1 MGIGRSV
8 ICRGRPVCLPKIK
21 MEMQPKIKFSDVT
34 KLFVNNAG
42 KEEIVL
48 GDLNFEIYAEEFVC
62 ILGPSGC
69 GKSTILG
76 LVAGFIK
83 PTSGEIL
90 FNSKLVKRPDSS
102 RTLVF
107 QEYALFPWLNILD
120 NVAFGLTTKN
130 HNGKKTREKAL
141 EYLNLVGLSA
151 YKDHSISQL
160 SGGMKQR
167 VAIARALAVDPE
179 VLLLDEP
186 FGALDQQSRENMQTE
201 LVRLWTKT
209 KKTVIFVTHSVDE
222 ALKLADRILVIGGK
236 PGELLFDATVAVS
249 RPRNFKDSE
258 LVKIRSHILDKLA
271 TPDLFMGSD
280 I

>member
-1 MGIGRSV
+1 MIE
-8 ICRGRPVCLPKIK
+8 PKI
-21 MEMQPKIKFSDVT
+21 QFVKIT
-34 KLFVNNAG
+34 KIFHNRS
-42 KEEIVL
+42 KEEVIVENI
-48 GDLNFEIYAEEFVC
+48 NFDIFAQEFVC
-62 ILGPSGC
+62 ILGPSGS

-83 PTSGEIL
+83 PTSGKVL
-90 FNSKLVKRPDSS
+90 FNSKEVKRPDSS

-130 HNGKKTREKAL
+130 HNKQHAREIAM
-141 EYLNLVGLSA
+141 ECLNLVGLAA

-167 VAIARALAVDPE
+167 VAIARALAVEPE

-186 FGALDQQSRENMQTE
+186 FGALDQQTRESMQIE
-201 LVRLWTKT
+201 LLRLWTKT
-209 KKTVIFVTHSVDE
+209 KKTVLFVTHSVDE
-222 ALKLADRILVIGGK
+222 ALKLADRVLVIGGK
-236 PGELLFDATVAVS
+236 PGKLLFDTTVAVS
-249 RPRNFKDSE
+249 RPRDFSNPQLISIRN
-258 LVKIRSHILDKLA
+258 KIIEKLSQ
-271 TPDLFMGSD
+271 PDLFMGAD

>member
-1 MGIGRSV
+1 MSAQ
-8 ICRGRPVCLPKIK
+8 KWK
-21 MEMQPKIKFSDVT
+21 MIQPKIQFVDIT
-34 KLFVNNAG
+34 KSFANPFHG
-42 KEEIVL
+42 EETVVEN
-48 GDLNFEIYAEEFVC
+48 LNFEIYAEEFVC

-83 PTSGEIL
+83 PTLGEVL
-90 FNSKLVKRPDSS
+90 FNSKKIGRPDSS

-130 HNGKKTREKAL
+130 HNSNHVREKAF
-141 EYLNLVGLSA
+141 EYLSLVGLLD
-151 YKDHSISQL
+151 YKDHSVSQL

-186 FGALDQQSRENMQTE
+186 FGALDEQARQNMQIE
-201 LVRLWTKT
+201 LLRLWSKT
-209 KKTVIFVTHSVDE
+209 KKTVLFVTHSVDE

-236 PGELLFDATVAVS
+236 PGKLLLDTTVAVS
-249 RPRNFKDSE
+249 RPRDFKDPKI
-258 LVKIRSHILDKLA
+258 VNIRSQILDKIA
-271 TPDLFMGSD
+271 HPDYFMGAD

>member
-1 MGIGRSV
+1 MIQS
-8 ICRGRPVCLPKIK
+8 KI
-21 MEMQPKIKFSDVT
+21 QFLNVT
-34 KLFVNNAG
+34 KHFNNNSTG
-42 KEEIVL
+42 KSSRKDTVL
-48 GDLNFEIYAEEFVC
+48 ENLSFEVFAEEFVC
-62 ILGPSGC
+62 ILGPSGS

-83 PTSGEIL
+83 PTLGEVL
-90 FNSKLVKRPDSS
+90 FNSKSVQRPDGS

-130 HNGKKTREKAL
+130 HKNNHAKEKAL

-151 YKDHSISQL
+151 YKNHSVSQL

-186 FGALDQQSRENMQTE
+186 FGALDTQSRESMQTE
-201 LVRLWTKT
+201 LLRLLSKT
-209 KKTVIFVTHSVDE
+209 KKTVLFVTHSVDE
-222 ALKLADRILVIGGK
+222 ALKLADRIIVIGAK
-236 PGELLFDATVAVS
+236 PGKILIDTTVAVS
-249 RPRNFKDSE
+249 KPRDFKNLQLSE
-258 LVKIRSHILDKLA
+258 IRNKILDKL
-271 TPDLFMGSD
+271 THPDIFMGSD

>member
-1 MGIGRSV
+1 MLE
-8 ICRGRPVCLPKIK
+8 P
-21 MEMQPKIKFSDVT
+21 QIKFKNVSMFFDNLS
-34 KLFVNNAG
+34 KKDKILEN
-42 KEEIVL
+42 
-48 GDLNFEIYAEEFVC
+48 LNFEIFAEEFVC
-62 ILGPSGC
+62 ILGPSGS
-69 GKSTILG
+69 GKTTILG

-83 PTSGEIL
+83 SFSGEL
-90 FNSKLVKRPDSS
+90 FFNSKPIKRPDNS

-130 HNGKKTREKAL
+130 HSNKKAIREKAL
-141 EYLNLVGLSA
+141 EYLNMVGLSN
-151 YKDHSISQL
+151 YKEHSVSQL

-186 FGALDQQSRENMQTE
+186 FGALDLQTRESIQTE
-201 LVRLWTKT
+201 LSRLMTKT
-209 KKTVIFVTHSVDE
+209 KKTVLFVTHSVDE

-236 PGELLFDATVAVS
+236 PGKLLFDTTIAIAK
-249 RPRNFKDSE
+249 PRDSNNHQ
-258 LVKIRSHILDKLA
+258 LADIRNKILEKLSQ
-271 TPDLFMGSD
+271 PDLFMGSD

>member
-1 MGIGRSV
+1 
-8 ICRGRPVCLPKIK
+8 
-21 MEMQPKIKFSDVT
+21 MEELQPKIKFENVT
-34 KLFVNNAG
+34 KSFSSVVKNEVILD
-42 KEEIVL
+42 
-48 GDLNFEIYAEEFVC
+48 DLSFEIFAEEFVC
-62 ILGPSGC
+62 ILGPSGS

-76 LVAGFIK
+76 LIAGFIK
-83 PTSGEIL
+83 PNAGTVL
-90 FNSKLVKRPDSS
+90 FNARPIQRPDSS

-130 HNGKKTREKAL
+130 YRTNHAREKAS

-151 YKDHSISQL
+151 YKDHSVSQL

-186 FGALDQQSRENMQTE
+186 FGALDLQTRESMQVELSRLM
-201 LVRLWTKT
+201 TKT
-209 KKTVIFVTHSVDE
+209 KKTVLFVTHSVDE

-236 PGELLFDATVAVS
+236 PGKLLFDTTIAVAK
-249 RPRNFKDSE
+249 PRDLNNHQ
-258 LVKIRSHILDKLA
+258 LVNIRSKILDKLSQ
-271 TPDLFMGSD
+271 PDLFMGSD

>member
-1 MGIGRSV
+1 MTDEITS
-8 ICRGRPVCLPKIK
+8 
-21 MEMQPKIKFSDVT
+21 KIKFTNVT
-34 KLFVNNAG
+34 KAFSNFS
-42 KEEIVL
+42 KEEVVL
-48 GDLNFEIYAEEFVC
+48 ENLNFEIFTEEFVC

-83 PTSGEIL
+83 ANSGEIL
-90 FNSKLVKRPDSS
+90 FNSKKVQRPDSS

-130 HNGKKTREKAL
+130 HSKNNSREKAL
-141 EYLNLVGLSA
+141 EYLNLVGLAA
-151 YKDHSISQL
+151 YKDHSVSQL

-186 FGALDQQSRENMQTE
+186 FGALDPQTRENMQTE
-201 LVRLWTKT
+201 LLRLWMKT
-209 KKTVIFVTHSVDE
+209 KKTVLFVTHSVDE

-236 PGELLFDATVAVS
+236 PGKLLLDTTIAVS
-249 RPRNFKDSE
+249 RPRDFKDQKI
-258 LVKIRSHILDKLA
+258 VMIRSQILEKLA
-271 TPDLFMGSD
+271 HPDFFMGSD

>member
-1 MGIGRSV
+1 MPAKEAGPPSAEE
-8 ICRGRPVCLPKIK
+8 LKNMLEPKI
-21 MEMQPKIKFSDVT
+21 QFISVT
-34 KLFVNNAG
+34 KSYDNFS
-42 KEEIVL
+42 KSEIIL
-48 GDLNFEIYAEEFVC
+48 QDLNFEIFAEEFVC
-62 ILGPSGC
+62 ILGPSGS
-69 GKSTILG
+69 GKTTVLG

-83 PTSGEIL
+83 PSSGNIL
-90 FNSKLVKRPDSS
+90 FNSKNIKRPDSS

-130 HNGKKTREKAL
+130 HKNNHAKEKAL

-151 YKDHSISQL
+151 YKDHSVSQL

-186 FGALDQQSRENMQTE
+186 FGALDLQSRESMQAE
-201 LVRLWTKT
+201 LSRLMSKT
-209 KKTVIFVTHSVDE
+209 KKTVLFVTHSVDE

-236 PGELLFDATVAVS
+236 PGKLLFDTTIAVAKPRDLNNHQLVS
-249 RPRNFKDSE
+249 
-258 LVKIRSHILDKLA
+258 IRSKILEKLSQ
-271 TPDLFMGSD
+271 PDLFMGSD